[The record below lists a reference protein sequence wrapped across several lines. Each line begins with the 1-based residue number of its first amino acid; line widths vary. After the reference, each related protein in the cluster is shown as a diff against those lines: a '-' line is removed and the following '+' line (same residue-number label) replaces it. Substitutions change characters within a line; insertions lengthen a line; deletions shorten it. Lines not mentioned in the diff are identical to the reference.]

1 MSILMDK
8 LYDTGMTAQGLWPF
22 LKGFLRRVRQKA
34 VADRHL
40 GVHQA
45 HLLERKEAQ
54 PQSRNRV
61 TSGTYL
67 CAVAYETEKALLK
80 G

>member
-22 LKGFLRRVRQKA
+22 IKGFLRRVCQKA
-34 VADRHL
+34 AADCHL

-45 HLLERKEAQ
+45 HPLERKKTQ
-54 PQSRNRV
+54 PQSRSRV
-61 TSGTYL
+61 TM
-67 CAVAYETEKALLK
+67 APIWALALMRPK
-80 G
+80 KRF